1 MIILDSEEFKKFNI
15 EFQQNSGFL
24 DNLSKLIAISGRII
38 MFISN
43 KGFYTINTAL
53 LENSIHTLES
63 IKMCSSL
70 GNFADA
76 NTLIRKLRDDLL
88 LYVFIIS
95 NTNKRRFTSNSNLT
109 EDEKAVEAWLNNT
122 VKELDNK
129 TKKKLSYENYMKYL
143 KQDPNIEKILKSYQL
158 ENYWSYLTTKL
169 NDYVHNNGLQF
180 TLHNVIKSNITHI
193 NINLIN
199 VNIRT
204 SFIITFFL
212 ILILMTESSLLS
224 SGDAIDY
231 LEEDLEIPEGCQYEI
246 APFIQKYIDEKVIK
260 IHPELKQFL
269 KDNNSHG
276 MTIE

>member
-1 MIILDSEEFKKFNI
+1 MILDSEEFKKFDL

-53 LENSIHTLES
+53 LENSIRTLES

-88 LYVFIIS
+88 LYVYIIS
-95 NTNKRRFTSNSNLT
+95 ITNKRRLTSNSDLT
-109 EDEKAVEAWLNNT
+109 DDEKAVEAWLNNT
-122 VKELDNK
+122 VKELDYK
-129 TKKKLSYENYMKYL
+129 TKKKLGFDNYMKYL
-143 KQDPNIEKILKSYQL
+143 KKDPNIENILKSYQL
-158 ENYWSYLTTKL
+158 DNYWSYLTTKL

-180 TLHNVIKSNITHI
+180 TLHNVIKSNTTQI
-193 NINLIN
+193 NINLLNI
-199 VNIRT
+199 NIRT

-231 LEEDLEIPEGCQYEI
+231 LEEDLDIPEGCQFEI

>member
-1 MIILDSEEFKKFNI
+1 
-15 EFQQNSGFL
+15 
-24 DNLSKLIAISGRII
+24 
-38 MFISN
+38 
-43 KGFYTINTAL
+43 
-53 LENSIHTLES
+53 
-63 IKMCSSL
+63 MCSSL

-109 EDEKAVEAWLNNT
+109 DDEKAVEAWLNNT

-129 TKKKLSYENYMKYL
+129 IKKKLSYENYMKYL

>member
-95 NTNKRRFTSNSNLT
+95 NTNKKRFTSNSNLT